1 MTTITRS
8 ALVMYTADQMFDLVN
23 DVRRYPEFL
32 NGCERTEVLAEGNDF
47 IEATLTIAKA
57 GIKQS
62 FSTHN
67 QLERPFRMHMTLLDG
82 PFTRFEGIWHF
93 DALSEEACKVSLDM
107 DFEVAN
113 KVTGIALGAVFK
125 QVANMM
131 VDAFVKRANEVYG

>member
-8 ALVMYTADQMFDLVN
+8 ALVMYSAEQMFDLVN

-32 NGCERTEVLAEGNDF
+32 DGCKETEVIAEGDDF
-47 IEATLTIAKA
+47 IEARLTISKA
-57 GIKQS
+57 GINQS

-67 QLERPFRMHMTLLDG
+67 RLIRPDRMEMQLMDG
-82 PFTRFEGIWHF
+82 PFTRFSGVWHF
-93 DALSEEACKVSLDM
+93 QRLSDEASKVSLDM

-113 KVTGIALGAVFK
+113 KITGLALATVFK

-131 VDAFVKRANEVYG
+131 VDSFVKRAKEIYG